1 MNTSIDSQ
9 IEARLAEMRTNPGEL
24 IARFDRNGDGTL
36 DADEWAAAR
45 ATVAREVLGM
55 SANCPE
61 TLVHQRYRLISQIGH
76 GAQGQTFLAHDQHTG
91 QLVALKTLHVKLAH
105 EWKAI
110 DLFQREAEALRK
122 LNHPGIPAYID
133 AFEENDGTEFYLAQT
148 FVAGDNLEVR
158 LARFEMFDQKRLE
171 HIARGVLEILGY
183 LHSQYPPVLHRDI
196 KPANMIL
203 GADDKVFLV
212 DFGAVQNQGSRG
224 TTIVGTTGY
233 MPPEQLAGRA
243 APGSDLY
250 ALAATLVHVAT
261 RCHPAE
267 LPVKR
272 LKLDWRSRANLDA
285 HFSNWLDKLLE
296 PDVEARPKDARQAL
310 RDLDDENAL
319 AIPSTADLVP
329 VKRRERSI
337 QLNTNPQRIERLT
350 YYRNDGDLLVFDE
363 DENHS
368 DTIVGYIISV
378 LGIVFLLFFMRL
390 GLWALLFLSLVL
402 FGTAFWSLLEG
413 SKRFS
418 LRFSKERGLIWQ
430 ERQDRTV
437 IPLRDLEEP
446 YVKLTSKGEAGVP
459 MINIKPNNKLQL
471 SRTVTTKEAER
482 IVHEIRLWILEN
494 ADD

>member
-1 MNTSIDSQ
+1 MDTIDSQ

-61 TLVHQRYRLISQIGH
+61 TVVHQRYRLISQIGH

-158 LARFEMFDQKRLE
+158 LARSEMFGQKRLE

-203 GADDKVFLV
+203 GADDRVFLV

-272 LKLDWRSRANLDA
+272 LKLDWRSRANLDP

-296 PDVEARPKDARQAL
+296 PDVEARPRDARQAL
-310 RDLDDENAL
+310 RDLDDKNAI
-319 AIPSTADLVP
+319 AVPSTADLVP

-337 QLNTNPQRIERLT
+337 QLNSNPQRIKRLT

-363 DENHS
+363 EDNHGH
-368 DTIVGYIISV
+368 TLGAYFLSV
-378 LGIVFLLFFMRL
+378 LGFVFFLVTFYLKVWPLFLVPLFFF
-390 GLWALLFLSLVL
+390 GLAY
-402 FGTAFWSLLEG
+402 WSFREG
-413 SKRFS
+413 ARRYS
-418 LRFSKERGLIWQ
+418 LRFSKTQGLIWQ
-430 ERQDRTV
+430 EREDRRV
-437 IPLRDLEEP
+437 VPLRNLEDP
-446 YVKLTSKGEAGVP
+446 FIKPMGKGEAAIA
-459 MINIKPNNKLQL
+459 MIKIKPDNKLQL
-471 SRTVTTKEAER
+471 SRTVSTKEAER

-494 ADD
+494 SDD